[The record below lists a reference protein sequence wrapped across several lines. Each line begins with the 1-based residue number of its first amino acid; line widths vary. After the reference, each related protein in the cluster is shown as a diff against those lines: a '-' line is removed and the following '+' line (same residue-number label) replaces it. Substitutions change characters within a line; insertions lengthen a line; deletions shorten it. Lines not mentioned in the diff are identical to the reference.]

1 MAYKVKARFL
11 ENHAFGREEILN
23 VLKATTNTVPDDIQQ
38 DDEGI
43 VLSYST
49 GDDLEHLFTPAATSA
64 LYDADITLIQ
74 PRRFQAERTIFARRV
89 SSWITEHEVD
99 VILNSINR
107 ENENMTAVSAKIIAN
122 NNDTRSTLKVTFTT
136 AAAAD
141 QATTTGFRCLGIN
154 TPPASVHKER
164 FYEVSQCY
172 KCYQYS
178 HVTRKCPQSVN
189 KCSVCAKDHHYKQCR
204 ADITCCVV
212 CGGDHI
218 AISHLCPVRQEEIK
232 KLLTAG
238 RASATA
244 RAQSPFN
251 MQAAIFPELP
261 GEGAAAHQRT
271 NQWGPGMQ
279 SGSQPAAQS
288 QTQPPPPPPGSSHSS
303 TQTSPRQLPVTVT
316 DLSTA
321 HALTKLVSDIT
332 GSNYREFVRIL
343 NIIYKA
349 NGLQTIIVPDEVF
362 PTSASASTS
371 VTEPEITVNAAA
383 LVDLLSATV
392 PPTTPVAADP
402 TPDPVEAVSLSTQDN
417 DPPAPVYASYNCPR
431 DLKFNISQKRITA
444 REWNIDYENGLNDDG
459 TRRELWYVEAD
470 TVRYCTDV
478 TILHPAI
485 IDPQY
490 YVKYPK
496 HAAMIKKEIQERTG
510 NEPSTQQSQPTPL
523 HTKPSGTTVLVPDPS
538 NPLSDDAPAPGPASD
553 IAVND
558 TEPTAAATSAPGMV
572 ATQKPTTSHPP
583 SPVTSPSTVHTSTEP
598 STSAVSPTAATKPS
612 GTLLPRPTSPGMYSS
627 DSSDEDVSVGTTS
640 PPSQKYNY
648 SSADFLYDAIDP
660 TAMST
665 RSRTAKKDKSKTKT
679 KDQTL
684 LPPSR
689 KK

>member
-164 FYEVSQCY
+164 FYE
-172 KCYQYS
+172 
-178 HVTRKCPQSVN
+178 P
-189 KCSVCAKDHHYKQCR
+189 
-204 ADITCCVV
+204 
-212 CGGDHI
+212 
-218 AISHLCPVRQEEIK
+218 
-232 KLLTAG
+232 
-238 RASATA
+238 
-244 RAQSPFN
+244 PF
-251 MQAAIFPELP
+251 FPELP
-261 GEGAAAHQRT
+261 GEGVAAHQRT

-279 SGSQPAAQS
+279 SRSQPAAQS

-343 NIIYKA
+343 NIVYKA

-392 PPTTPVAADP
+392 PSTTPVAADP

-431 DLKFNISQKRITA
+431 DLKFNISQKRVTA

-459 TRRELWYVEAD
+459 TRREFWYVEAD

-583 SPVTSPSTVHTSTEP
+583 SPVTSPPTVHTSTEP

-665 RSRTAKKDKSKTKT
+665 RSRTAKKDKPKTKT

>member
-1 MAYKVKARFL
+1 MH
-11 ENHAFGREEILN
+11 HAFGRKDILN

-38 DDEGI
+38 DGI

-136 AAAAD
+136 VAAAD

-164 FYEVSQCY
+164 FYE
-172 KCYQYS
+172 
-178 HVTRKCPQSVN
+178 
-189 KCSVCAKDHHYKQCR
+189 
-204 ADITCCVV
+204 
-212 CGGDHI
+212 
-218 AISHLCPVRQEEIK
+218 
-232 KLLTAG
+232 
-238 RASATA
+238 
-244 RAQSPFN
+244 
-251 MQAAIFPELP
+251 
-261 GEGAAAHQRT
+261 
-271 NQWGPGMQ
+271 
-279 SGSQPAAQS
+279 
-288 QTQPPPPPPGSSHSS
+288 TQPPPPPPGSSHSS

-316 DLSTA
+316 DLSTT

-343 NIIYKA
+343 NIVYKA

-431 DLKFNISQKRITA
+431 DLKFNISQKRVTA

-459 TRRELWYVEAD
+459 TRREFWYVEAD

-478 TILHPAI
+478 TMLHPAI

-583 SPVTSPSTVHTSTEP
+583 SPVTSPPTVHTSTEP

-665 RSRTAKKDKSKTKT
+665 RSRTAKKDKPKTKT